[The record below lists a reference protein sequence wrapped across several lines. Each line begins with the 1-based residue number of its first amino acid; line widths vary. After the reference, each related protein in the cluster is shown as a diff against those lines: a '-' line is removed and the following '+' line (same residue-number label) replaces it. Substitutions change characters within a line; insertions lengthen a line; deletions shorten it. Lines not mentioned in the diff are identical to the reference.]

1 MENYVKDPNLPGK
14 KVSLAL
20 VDGRVPYDI
29 EKSLADKKIR
39 LIKTKKIKELYD
51 AISYHPDIMLCHV
64 GENEIVAAPNIPESV
79 IYSLENEGF
88 KIIYGK
94 KVLSG
99 KYPLD
104 IPYNVALFGKHAVC
118 NMKHADD
125 VLLDVLTGK
134 GYKIIN
140 VNQGYAKC
148 SISIINADALVTS
161 DRGIHNILSENNFK
175 SLLITPGHIRLF
187 EMNYGF
193 IGGAAGRISSSD
205 IAFLGDVNLH
215 PDATKINNF
224 LNDNN
229 KQPISLGKNQMID
242 LGTLIPLKEYTSQLP

>member
-1 MENYVKDPNLPGK
+1 MENYIKDPNLPRG

-20 VDGRVPYDI
+20 VDGRIPCDI
-29 EKSLADKKIR
+29 EKSLIEKEIK
-39 LIKTKKIKELYD
+39 LIKTKKINELYD

-64 GENEIVAAPNIPESV
+64 GEDEIVAAPNTHESV

-88 KIIYGK
+88 KIICGK
-94 KVLSG
+94 KVLSK

-104 IPYNVALFGKHAVC
+104 IPYNVALIGKHAVC
-118 NMKHADD
+118 NVRHADE

-134 GYKIIN
+134 GYEIIN

-148 SISIINADALVTS
+148 SISIINADAIVTS
-161 DRGIHNILSENNFK
+161 DSGIHNILSENNFK
-175 SLLITPGHIRLF
+175 SLLITPGHIKLF

-193 IGGAAGRISSSD
+193 IGGASGRISSSD

-215 PDATKINNF
+215 PDAERMSNF
-224 LNDNN
+224 LNRND
-229 KQPISLGKNQMID
+229 KRPISLGKNHMID